1 MACDT
6 FIKIARQCKRHFVAL
21 QPGETEPF
29 IEEIVRTMR
38 KITCDLS
45 PQQVHTFYEACG
57 YMIAAQPQKNAQE
70 RLIAELM
77 SYPNAAWDTI
87 IAQANANPAILQDG
101 DTIKVI
107 GNVMKTNVSACTS
120 IGSYFYPQ
128 IGRIYLDMLSM
139 YRATSQMI
147 SESVTRD
154 GKIPKPAP
162 FSCNINSAQERL
174 RPRRQKFGGF
184 APLRKK
190 SSNSLRHTLTRLM
203 TSKWSALTL
212 FLHYLKQY
220 WSIIIAMFPMLETPK
235 Y

>member
-21 QPGETEPF
+21 QPGESEPF

-77 SYPNAAWDTI
+77 SYPNAAWDQI
-87 IAQANANPAILQDG
+87 ISQATANPTMLQDA

-147 SESVTRD
+147 SEAVARD
-154 GKIPKPAP
+154 GKCMPLTTPYTQWLTEERRHRDQDAK
-162 FSCNINSAQERL
+162 SQRTKNDQER
-174 RPRRQKFGGF
+174 
-184 APLRKK
+184 
-190 SSNSLRHTLTRLM
+190 N
-203 TSKWSALTL
+203 
-212 FLHYLKQY
+212 
-220 WSIIIAMFPMLETPK
+220 LEAHRNLCRESR
-235 Y
+235 